1 MSGNIRE
8 FKGNSIISLPDEFV
22 IIDIETTGLCPQW
35 DDIIELSAIKYNKE
49 FEELGRFT
57 ELVQPPCDD
66 QESGEFVS
74 DFIAYLTG
82 ITNEMLKDAKTIDVV
97 LPKYLDFIGSSF
109 VVGYNVNFDVN
120 FIYDNAEWIEL
131 DHFSNDFMD
140 VMRLAR
146 KIHKDMKHHR
156 LQDMAELYN
165 VDYGNA
171 HRSLADCIIT
181 KEVLTNL
188 LVDGTQLFGS
198 FEEIIKSSNPKALH
212 FMEYDIKY
220 FDDKEFLKIITGMIK
235 FACNNNG
242 GKIDLIRCAGFL
254 GKSVKLIKLFLDLA
268 DECDIINI
276 EEKNNLYYTVKMIS
290 MDNISSILH
299 NPKYMEIL
307 NLAEECELYQ
317 KSLLEDDI
325 TDIDSMCNMIL

>member
-198 FEEIIKSSNPKALH
+198 FEEIIKLFSRKKSNKRLKAEDFLVSVNPDDIDEENPLYGKNIV
-212 FMEYDIKY
+212 FTGALERMERKYAFQVVVNLGGIPSDNVTKKTNLLVLGNNDYCKTIK
-220 FDDKEFLKIITGMIK
+220 D
-235 FACNNNG
+235 
-242 GKIDLIRCAGFL
+242 
-254 GKSVKLIKLFLDLA
+254 GKSSKQKKAEQYIIDGLDI
-268 DECDIINI
+268 EIVPESVFYEIIEN
-276 EEKNNLYYTVKMIS
+276 YAIS
-290 MDNISSILH
+290 
-299 NPKYMEIL
+299 
-307 NLAEECELYQ
+307 
-317 KSLLEDDI
+317 
-325 TDIDSMCNMIL
+325 

>member
-1 MSGNIRE
+1 MFAENKQI
-8 FKGNSIISLPDEFV
+8 KD
-22 IIDIETTGLCPQW
+22 
-35 DDIIELSAIKYNKE
+35 ELSKYE
-49 FEELGRFT
+49 G
-57 ELVQPPCDD
+57 
-66 QESGEFVS
+66 
-74 DFIAYLTG
+74 
-82 ITNEMLKDAKTIDVV
+82 LKDNIVSRNEIDTC
-97 LPKYLDFIGSSF
+97 DAIMF
-109 VVGYNVNFDVN
+109 FD
-120 FIYDNAEWIEL
+120 YP
-131 DHFSNDFMD
+131 
-140 VMRLAR
+140 
-146 KIHKDMKHHR
+146 
-156 LQDMAELYN
+156 
-165 VDYGNA
+165 
-171 HRSLADCIIT
+171 AD
-181 KEVLTNL
+181 KET
-188 LVDGTQLFGS
+188 

-254 GKSVKLIKLFLDLA
+254 GKSVKLITLFLDLA

-290 MDNISSILH
+290 MDNIGSILH